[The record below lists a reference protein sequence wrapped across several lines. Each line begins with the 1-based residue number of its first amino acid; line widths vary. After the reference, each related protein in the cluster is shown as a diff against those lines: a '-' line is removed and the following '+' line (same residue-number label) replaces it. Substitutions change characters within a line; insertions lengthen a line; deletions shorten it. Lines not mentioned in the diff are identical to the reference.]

1 MKALGEVAT
10 EGSRPEAAALHQKES
25 DASNEYYHRASSSK
39 SADDLLPEQLHIVVG
54 LHWPLPL
61 PLNEAA
67 TAQKHMALRLRNCPL
82 AIRSR
87 RKAMQWCSSA
97 AIGVF
102 AS

>member
-10 EGSRPEAAALHQKES
+10 EGSRPEAAALHQKER

-67 TAQKHMALRLRNCPL
+67 TAQKHMACD
-82 AIRSR
+82 
-87 RKAMQWCSSA
+87 
-97 AIGVF
+97 
-102 AS
+102 

>member
-67 TAQKHMALRLRNCPL
+67 TAQKHMALRLRACLKTKSLSWLGFVVQGLIAEIPSP
-82 AIRSR
+82 R
-87 RKAMQWCSSA
+87 
-97 AIGVF
+97 
-102 AS
+102 